1 MENKYCLKIAKEV
14 NEKTIEIYLKY
25 YNEYKKNLDDD
36 EKIETCILC
45 KKFINQLE
53 KIKEEILKKLEEEKE
68 VK

>member
-1 MENKYCLKIAKEV
+1 MENKYNLKIAKEV

-45 KKFINQLE
+45 KNFIRQLT